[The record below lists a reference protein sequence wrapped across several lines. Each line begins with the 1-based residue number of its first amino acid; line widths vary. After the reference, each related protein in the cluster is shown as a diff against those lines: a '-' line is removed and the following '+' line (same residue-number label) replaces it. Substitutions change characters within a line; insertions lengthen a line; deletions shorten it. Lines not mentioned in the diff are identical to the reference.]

1 MKKSGIYQI
10 LCLPTSK
17 SYVGSSVDIHKRWS
31 QHKHQLRNKRH
42 GNTYLQNA
50 WNKYGEDQFVFK
62 ILEIVTPVT
71 KENLEAR
78 EDFWIDSIN
87 SMSTGGGY
95 NLQGA
100 TQGTFNLDWY
110 IQERERKQK
119 KMSEKTFEHY
129 SKLKALDGIEEAI
142 KTNIIE
148 RTLKFKE
155 THSICLDRKSS
166 NKLKIVLTPKEIG
179 IIREVFILLNP
190 YKVVTEKE
198 FNIQTQQTL
207 GNILQIKPDS
217 SEIIKIFLSPKE
229 IRDTYPQVNEGA
241 LERILYGKEGHRS
254 TRGLIFVPEKDYNPN
269 ELYTIRKK
277 TNTVLQVDKD
287 KNIIKRYASVKHVLK
302 EHSLNEGSLRTAL
315 CKNLPTLQYPFVY
328 EGKLESAKF
337 GAGLPNTPKVK
348 LIVIN
353 GNSETEYP
361 SVSDFITKHPEY
373 KRKAIEKVLYEGK
386 KHYKGLKFKTVKY
399 IS

>member
-10 LCLPTSK
+10 LCLSTSK
-17 SYVGSSVDIHKRWS
+17 SYVGSSVDIVNRWS
-31 QHKHQLRNKRH
+31 VHRSQLRSKKHVNK
-42 GNTYLQNA
+42 YLQNA
-50 WNKYGEDQFVFK
+50 WNKHGEDQFIFK

-78 EDFWIDSIN
+78 EDFWIDSMN

-100 TQGTFNLDWY
+100 TQGTFNLDWH

-119 KMSEKTFEHY
+119 RMSEKTFEHY

-155 THSICLDRKSS
+155 THFISLDRKSP
-166 NKLKIVLTPKEIG
+166 NKLKICLTSKETG
-179 IIREVFILLNP
+179 IVREVFILLNP
-190 YKVVTEKE
+190 YKVVTKE
-198 FNIQTQQTL
+198 EFGTQNHVPL
-207 GNILQIKPDS
+207 GNIFQIKPDS
-217 SEIIKIFLSPKE
+217 SEVIKVFSSPKE
-229 IRDTYPQVNEGA
+229 IRDTYPQITVNA
-241 LERILYGKEGHRS
+241 LERILYGKEGHQS
-254 TRGLIFVPEKDYNPN
+254 TKGLIFVPEKDYDPN
-269 ELYTIRKK
+269 KLYTIRKK
-277 TNTVLQVDKD
+277 TNTVLQIDRG
-287 KNIIKRYASVKHVLK
+287 KNIIKKYASVKHVLK
-302 EHSLNEGSLRTAL
+302 EHNLNEGSLRTAL
-315 CKNLPTLQYPFVY
+315 CKGLPTLQYPFVY

-337 GAGLPNTPKVK
+337 GTNYKVK

-353 GNSETEYP
+353 EDSVTEYL
-361 SVSDFITKHPEY
+361 SVTDFVTKHPEY

-399 IS
+399 LY